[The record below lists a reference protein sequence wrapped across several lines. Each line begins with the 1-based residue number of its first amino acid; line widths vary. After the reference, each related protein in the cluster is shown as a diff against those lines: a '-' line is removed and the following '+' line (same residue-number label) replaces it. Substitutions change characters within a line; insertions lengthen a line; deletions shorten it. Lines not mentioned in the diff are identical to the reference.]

1 MADHFF
7 IHEFLDGLKNYT
19 GTKLLYSYN
28 LNNTAFAVIFISSP
42 SPFTLPPMRDR
53 LSKRGILIL

>member
-42 SPFTLPPMRDR
+42 FTLPPMRDR
-53 LSKRGILIL
+53 LFKRGILIL

>member
-1 MADHFF
+1 
-7 IHEFLDGLKNYT
+7 LDGLKNYT